1 MSGGASDSE
10 SSYSIW
16 SLNAASKVPDVAQRL
31 FYGGRKMKFVLIAV
45 LWVLAMVSIAFA
57 IELGIVAA
65 WKYIQKKE
73 GKDD

>member
-1 MSGGASDSE
+1 
-10 SSYSIW
+10 
-16 SLNAASKVPDVAQRL
+16 
-31 FYGGRKMKFVLIAV
+31 MKIVLIV
-45 LWVLAMVSIAFA
+45 FLWILATVSIAFA